1 MKYRTSLDALW
12 HLGGPPED
20 YPSREE
26 QIQIAI
32 AERLEAIADAVGRVA
47 DHLGAQMAEEQAK
60 LDAIAG
66 AAQAQAEEEARDM
79 YDHDDTP
86 LF

>member
-1 MKYRTSLDALW
+1 MDYITSL
-12 HLGGPPED
+12 ED
-20 YPSREE
+20 LRPLNNQEIFL
-26 QIQIAI
+26 QAI

-47 DHLGAQMAEEQAK
+47 GHMEAQMAEEQAK

-66 AAQAQAEEEARDM
+66 AAQAQAEEEARDR
-79 YDHDDTP
+79 YNHDDTP